1 MTRPNQE
8 SVNRKAAAAV
18 ALVALLLCAGAWGGE
33 DGDGVDEALRWEALP
48 SVPDPEGFAGAFAG
62 VSNDALV
69 LAGGANFPDKRP
81 WEEGTKVWYDSVFVL
96 PEPDGQWVE
105 AGKLPRPLAYG
116 VSVTTE
122 DGVVCIG
129 GGDGERHY
137 ADVFVLRWDGSL
149 AATEAL
155 PSLPQPVAFSCGALL
170 DDTIYVAGGLL
181 ESEGTASATLH
192 TFWALD
198 LSAEAPAWQELAP
211 WPGPPRRLAVAGVQG
226 GAFYLMSGADLV
238 RNEEGEFKREYLRDA
253 YRYRPGEG
261 WSRIADLP
269 RPRVASPNPAAPV
282 GQSHLFVFSGDD
294 GAHVYEDLR
303 EAHPGFPAAILGYH
317 TITDTWTT
325 WGTVPRDPEA
335 GVWPAVTAPTTQWR
349 GRIIVLNGEV
359 KPGIR
364 TPKVFAAEPI
374 ARQAGFR
381 GLDYGALLVYLGA
394 LLAMGFYFARR
405 GKSTEDFFLAGH
417 RIPWWAAGLSI
428 FGTQLSAITFM
439 AIPAKTYATNW
450 HYFMGNMGIVAI
462 APVIIIFFLPF
473 YRRLNVTSAY
483 EYLERRFNVV
493 VRLLGSAAFVLMQIG
508 RMGVVLFLPA
518 MALSAVT
525 GFDVKLCILL
535 MGVIATLYTVL
546 GGIEAVVWTDVLQ
559 VFVLG
564 GGAVVALAVALSHS
578 GGVGAAVTVAQAD
591 HKLDVFLLSWD
602 YRAPALWVIVVGYVG
617 LLTPYAADQAVIQR
631 YLTTRDEKQAGKA
644 IWTNALLTIPAT
656 LIFFSLGTALY
667 VFYKANPGLLGP
679 AHKTDAI
686 LPWFVALQLP
696 SGVSGLVIAGLF
708 AASMSSLDSSM
719 NSAATAL
726 TTDFLKRFRPGVNDR
741 TWLRVARGLT
751 LALGV
756 IGTGTAL
763 LMASSDIKSL
773 WDQWTKILGLFGG
786 SLAGLFVLG
795 IFTRRAN
802 GAGAVAGVLASAG
815 VLAIVQRFT
824 SIHFFLWGTI
834 GIVTCVAVG
843 YVCSLLLPSREDE
856 QAGLTLY
863 TMKQE

>member
-1 MTRPNQE
+1 MIRPNQQY
-8 SVNRKAAAAV
+8 VNRKAAAAV
-18 ALVALLLCAGAWGGE
+18 APLMLMLCAAAWGQDAAPAGQ
-33 DGDGVDEALRWEALP
+33 ALRWRALT

-62 VSNDALV
+62 VSNDALI

-96 PEPDGQWVE
+96 TEPDGQWVE

-137 ADVFVLRWDGSL
+137 ADVFVLRWDGERML
-149 AATEAL
+149 TEAM

-170 DDTIYVAGGLL
+170 DHTIYVAGGVL
-181 ESEGTASATLH
+181 ESEGTAAATLH

-198 LSAEAPAWQELAP
+198 LSAHASAWQELEA
-211 WPGPPRRLAVAGVQG
+211 WPGPPRTLAVAGVQN

-253 YRYRPGEG
+253 YCYRPGQG

-269 RPRVASPNPAAPV
+269 QPRVASPNPAAPV

-294 GAHVYEDLR
+294 GAHVYQDLR
-303 EAHPGFPAAILGYH
+303 EAHPGFPAAMFAYH
-317 TITDTWTT
+317 TITDTWNT

-335 GVWPAVTAPTTQWR
+335 GVWPAVTAATTQWR
-349 GRIIVLNGEV
+349 GRIIVPNGEV

-374 ARQAGFR
+374 ARQAGFKR
-381 GLDYGALLVYLGA
+381 LDYGALVVYLGA
-394 LLAMGFYFARR
+394 LLLMGFYFARR

-450 HYFMGNMGIVAI
+450 QYFMTNMGIVVI

-493 VRLLGSAAFVLMQIG
+493 VRLFGSAAFVLMQIG
-508 RMGVVLFLPA
+508 RMGVILFLPA

-564 GGAVVALAVALSHS
+564 GGALVALAVALSHS
-578 GGVGAAVTVAQAD
+578 GGLGAAVTVAQAD

-602 YRAPALWVIVVGYVG
+602 YTAPALWVIVVGYLG

-631 YLTTRDEKQAGKA
+631 YLTTRDEKQAGRA

-667 VFYKANPGLLGP
+667 VFYKANPALLGP

-726 TTDFLKRFRPGVNDR
+726 TTDFLKRFHPGVNDH

-751 LALGV
+751 LGLGV

-773 WDQWTKILGLFGG
+773 WDQWNKILGLFGG

-802 GAGAVAGVLASAG
+802 GAGAVVGVLASAG
-815 VLAIVQRFT
+815 VLAVVQRFT

-834 GIVTCVAVG
+834 GILTCVAVG
-843 YVCSLLLPSREDE
+843 YLCSLLLPSREEE

-863 TMKQE
+863 TMKRE